1 MIFGIS
7 KSTINGVLAL
17 LITVLTAVLS
27 YQVPAA
33 LLSPDLSHT
42 WLIITAVCTLACGI
56 LRAIVGFLQN
66 DSPTV
71 PQIQGLAV
79 SAVNT
84 GVAPISAASIQP
96 TSTIAAGAKIGVL
109 LLVILLPALGLSGC
123 TTWERATFQSLSS
136 AKATI
141 DGAHAAYEV
150 SAALPGGSC
159 ATVTAGIA
167 CIPHTAAANAAIT
180 KAVQADTLT
189 VQLMEQYEE
198 DKAAGQSSTALNT
211 AIVAVDNALTSLTTI
226 TAEVQALYGK

>member
-96 TSTIAAGAKIGVL
+96 TSAKIGVL

-123 TTWERATFQSLSS
+123 TTWERATFQALSS